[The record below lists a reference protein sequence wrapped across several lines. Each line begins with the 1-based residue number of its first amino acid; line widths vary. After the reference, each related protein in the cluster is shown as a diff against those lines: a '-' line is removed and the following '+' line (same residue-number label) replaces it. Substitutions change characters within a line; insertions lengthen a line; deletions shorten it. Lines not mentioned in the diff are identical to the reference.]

1 MIPALREAVPSIIVL
16 FRISPENGSW
26 GEEGGRVSPF
36 SSIPEILDDLKAGK
50 MIVLVDDENRE
61 NEGDLVMAAEKVTP
75 EAINF
80 MRKHTGGVICLPMDT
95 KTADR
100 LSLPPMVNDNTSE
113 RETAFT
119 VSIDARRGITTGI
132 SSQDRA
138 VTIMTT
144 VHDRA
149 TAEDLARPG
158 HIFPLR
164 GKDGG
169 VLVRAGHTEGSID
182 LCRLAGMKTVS
193 IISEI
198 MNEDGGMS
206 RLPELIEFS
215 KKHDVKISSIAQL
228 IEYRRQKEKLV
239 EKVVEVKLPTLYG
252 DFQLHL
258 YKSKV
263 DDYLHL
269 AFCAGGVGQKVE
281 GASVI
286 QEEPILVRVHS
297 ECLTGDIFGSKRCEC
312 GEQLDTA
319 LARIQKAGKGI
330 LLYIRQEGRGIGLI
344 NKLKSYELQEQGFD
358 TVDANLKLGLPAD
371 LREYGTGAQILY
383 DLGIRKM
390 RILTNNPKKMHS
402 VSGYGLEIVEQ
413 IPIEI
418 PPSEHNREYLR
429 TKRDRMG
436 HIFQQINEK
445 IEEK

>member
-1 MIPALREAVPSIIVL
+1 MA
-16 FRISPENGSW
+16 
-26 GEEGGRVSPF
+26 PF
-36 SSIPEILDDLKAGK
+36 APIPEILEELKAGR

-75 EAINF
+75 GAINF
-80 MRKHTGGVICLPMDT
+80 MRKHTGGVICLPMNNE
-95 KTADR
+95 TADR
-100 LSLPPMVNDNTSE
+100 LALPPMVSENTSE

-132 SSQDRA
+132 SSKDRA
-138 VTIMTT
+138 VTILTT

-149 TAEDLARPG
+149 TVEDLARPG

-182 LCRLAGMKTVS
+182 LCRLAGMKSVS

-198 MNEDGGMS
+198 MTEEGDMA
-206 RLPELIEFS
+206 RLPELTRFS
-215 KKHDVKISSIAQL
+215 EEHGLKMSSIAEL

-239 EKVVEVKLPTLYG
+239 EKVVEVDLPTAFG
-252 DFQLHL
+252 KFRLHL

-269 AFCAGGVGQKVE
+269 ALCAGGVGEKKE
-281 GASVI
+281 GETVV
-286 QEEPILVRVHS
+286 QEEPIVVRVHS
-297 ECLTGDIFGSKRCEC
+297 ECLTGDIFGSMRCEC
-312 GEQLDTA
+312 GEQLEMA
-319 LARIQKAGKGI
+319 LERIQKEGKGV

-344 NKLKSYELQEQGFD
+344 NKLKSYELQEQGLD
-358 TVDANLKLGLPAD
+358 TVDANIRLGLPAD

-402 VSGYGLEIVEQ
+402 ASGYGLKVVEQ

-418 PPSEHNREYLR
+418 PPTEHNRDYLR

-436 HIFQQINEK
+436 HVFRQINEQ